1 MDDTAVLERLVPAGD
16 VFELLAGQYDR
27 RNDYANFDVCRQVAL
42 ETLLARLRDGYLSA
56 WSTTSHI
63 DSTLDTGPTSLDQI
77 ISTWDF
83 HRHTGFP
90 AEVPREFWAH
100 FHYAGA
106 DNRTF
111 DPVAGDFRFSYL
123 DGEYSQR
130 EGSAY
135 GVFFD
140 PRGLPAVAVPSWH
153 GPVENTFQRQVPETI
168 TPPTGKGRP
177 PANWWPAFAEE
188 LAFYIHENG
197 RPETQEALIAA
208 VFDAL
213 ARQGKPEPSRT
224 QVQPVV
230 RQLLDRLGK
239 AGK

>member
-1 MDDTAVLERLVPAGD
+1 MNDTAVLERLVPAGD
-16 VFELLAGQYDR
+16 VLELLAGEYDR
-27 RNDYANFDVCRQVAL
+27 RNDYANFDVCKLAAL
-42 ETLLARLRDGYLSA
+42 DTLLARLRDGYLKA
-56 WSTTSHI
+56 WSTACNI
-63 DSTLDTGPTSLDQI
+63 DSTLDTGPTSIDQLI
-77 ISTWDF
+77 ATWDF
-83 HRHTGFP
+83 HRHDGSP
-90 AEVPREFWAH
+90 AEVPREFWMH
-100 FHYAGA
+100 FHYAGGDRRA
-106 DNRTF
+106 F
-111 DPVAGDFRFSYL
+111 DPVAGDFRFTYT

-153 GPVENTFQRQVPETI
+153 GPVENTFQRQVA
-168 TPPTGKGRP
+168 PTVGTQSGKGRP
-177 PANWWPAFAEE
+177 PATWWPAFAEE
-188 LAFYIHENG
+188 LAFYIHEHG